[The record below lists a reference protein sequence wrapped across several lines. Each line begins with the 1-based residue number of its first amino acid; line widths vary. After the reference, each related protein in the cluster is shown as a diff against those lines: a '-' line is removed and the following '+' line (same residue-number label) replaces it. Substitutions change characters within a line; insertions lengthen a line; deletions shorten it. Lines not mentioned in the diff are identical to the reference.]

1 MLPRFGPRSLLIQ
14 GSTRRTRDD
23 FAFTSALLQLRM
35 ELSNVESSDATLAR
49 AEELL
54 HTPFSINLNISLAYI
69 STQLGQSRQTILVK
83 ISPPFLQGNVKF
95 RPVVLSLAASIL
107 SAL

>member
-1 MLPRFGPRSLLIQ
+1 LVLDHFESRDPPGERELG
-14 GSTRRTRDD
+14 DD

-54 HTPFSINLNISLAYI
+54 HTPFSINLNISLAST
-69 STQLGQSRQTILVK
+69 STQLGQSRQTILVSFTAVSTGQCQ
-83 ISPPFLQGNVKF
+83 IPTCGAVTCVI
-95 RPVVLSLAASIL
+95 R
-107 SAL
+107 